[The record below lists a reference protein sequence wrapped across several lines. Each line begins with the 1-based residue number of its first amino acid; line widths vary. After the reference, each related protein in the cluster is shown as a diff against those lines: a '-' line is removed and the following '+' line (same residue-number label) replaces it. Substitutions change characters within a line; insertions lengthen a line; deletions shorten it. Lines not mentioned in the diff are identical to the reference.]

1 MVGAGARTLGQD
13 ARLVALVSSAHFVS
27 HFFQLTLPPLFPLL
41 KDALDVP
48 YVALGL
54 VMTVFYAASAVSQAA
69 AGFVVDRLGAR
80 PVLVG
85 GLTLFSASIALAG
98 LAPSYHVLLPIALAA
113 GLGNSVFHPADYSIM
128 STTVDPRRVGRAF
141 SVHGVSGTIGYVAA
155 PTVMVGLAALLGW
168 RGALLA
174 GGSAGLAITAV
185 IALAARRVIPSPA
198 HPAHAHTAAGRPAW
212 TDLRGLLTL
221 PIVLAFAYFA
231 LHAGANVGVKA
242 FSVTAIV
249 AIYGVPL
256 AAATAALTGY
266 LLGTA
271 VGILGGGFIADR
283 VRRHD
288 LVAAA
293 GLAVAA
299 LLLGG
304 VGSGGLSAVSLI
316 LTLVLAG
323 LALGAT
329 SASRDMLV
337 RAAAP
342 AGASGKVYGLV
353 YSGFDLGQAAVPP
366 VLGWLLD
373 RGEPRLLFAVIGA
386 LMLLTTATVV
396 QVRRQ
401 AVAARA

>member
-1 MVGAGARTLGQD
+1 M
-13 ARLVALVSSAHFVS
+13 ALVSSAHFVS

-41 KDALDVP
+41 KDTLDVP
-48 YVALGL
+48 YLALGL

-69 AGFVVDRLGAR
+69 GGFAVDRLGAR

-98 LAPSYHVLLPIALAA
+98 LAPSYRVLLPIALAA

-141 SVHGVSGTIGYVAA
+141 SVHGVSGTIGYAAA
-155 PTVMVGLAALLGW
+155 PTVMVGLAAFLGW
-168 RGALLA
+168 RGALVA
-174 GGSAGLAITAV
+174 SGGAGLAITAV

-198 HPAHAHTAAGRPAW
+198 HPAHARAAGGRPAG

-288 LVAAA
+288 LVAAG

-299 LLLGG
+299 LLLGS
-304 VGSGGLSAVSLI
+304 VGSGGLSAFSLL

-337 RAAAP
+337 RAVAP

-353 YSGFDLGQAAVPP
+353 YSGFDLGQAVVPP